1 MKLQK
6 MAKTKVMRKIA
17 NWCRL
22 KATGEKTGQD
32 FAGSPKRK
40 ISGYIMIFLSLSIAK
55 RLTIKAFVA
64 VSLVSLTFRARTAFE
79 NFNKMQAIALF

>member
-1 MKLQK
+1 

-64 VSLVSLTFRARTAFE
+64 VSLVSLTFRARTAF
-79 NFNKMQAIALF
+79 

>member
-1 MKLQK
+1 

-32 FAGSPKRK
+32 FAGNPKRK
-40 ISGYIMIFLSLSIAK
+40 ISGHIMIFFFSFYCKKIDNKSICSSK
-55 RLTIKAFVA
+55 FSFINL
-64 VSLVSLTFRARTAFE
+64 
-79 NFNKMQAIALF
+79 